1 MTRTRRTHG
10 AIDNSDEEGNVRALA
25 KLIAWGLVL
34 VLVVL
39 IGSRFLLAPTYS
51 ISTEVMIR
59 VPPDRVWAQVG
70 DLTKWMSWVRGLTEL
85 TVVTGDTP
93 QGGQAARA
101 LVYTGFETMSIE
113 VKVIEKIPQA
123 RLRYLMIGG
132 VLDGV
137 TPTLELQ
144 TTDEGHAT
152 RVRWTESHTPGGMWG
167 NLIAVVLG
175 SVVLTHHEES
185 LNRLKFLLERA
196 V

>member
-1 MTRTRRTHG
+1 M
-10 AIDNSDEEGNVRALA
+10 RALA
-25 KLIAWGLVL
+25 KLIAWGLGL

-59 VPPDRVWAQVG
+59 VPPDRVWGQVG
-70 DLTKWMSWVRGLTEL
+70 DLAKWASWVRGVDAF
-85 TVVTGDTP
+85 TVVKGAE
-93 QGGQAARA
+93 QGGTVARV
-101 LVYTGFETMSIE
+101 LVNTGFEPMSIE
-113 VKVIEKIPQA
+113 VKVIEKIPQV
-123 RLRYLMIGG
+123 RLRYLMIGS

-144 TTDEGHAT
+144 TTDEGRAT
-152 RVRWTESHTPGGMWG
+152 RVRWTESHTPGGTWG
-167 NLIAVVLG
+167 HLVATVLG

-185 LNRLKFLLERA
+185 LNRLKFLLERS

>member
-1 MTRTRRTHG
+1 VD
-10 AIDNSDEEGNVRALA
+10 A
-25 KLIAWGLVL
+25 
-34 VLVVL
+34 
-39 IGSRFLLAPTYS
+39 F
-51 ISTEVMIR
+51 
-59 VPPDRVWAQVG
+59 
-70 DLTKWMSWVRGLTEL
+70 
-85 TVVTGDTP
+85 TVVKGAE
-93 QGGQAARA
+93 QGGTVARA
-101 LVYTGFETMSIE
+101 LVNTGFDTLAIE
-113 VKVIEKIPQA
+113 VRVVERIPQV
-123 RLRYLMIGG
+123 RLRYVMIGG

-144 TTDEGHAT
+144 TTDEGRAT

>member
-1 MTRTRRTHG
+1 
-10 AIDNSDEEGNVRALA
+10 
-25 KLIAWGLVL
+25 
-34 VLVVL
+34 
-39 IGSRFLLAPTYS
+39 
-51 ISTEVMIR
+51 
-59 VPPDRVWAQVG
+59 
-70 DLTKWMSWVRGLTEL
+70 
-85 TVVTGDTP
+85 
-93 QGGQAARA
+93 
-101 LVYTGFETMSIE
+101 MSIE

-144 TTDEGHAT
+144 TTDEGRAT